1 MAKALI
7 IVDMQND
14 FIHGAL
20 GSKEAVAIV
29 DNVKERAE
37 KLIEEG
43 YTAFFTRDTHDEDY
57 METFEGKH
65 LPVKHCIDNSDG
77 WQIIPEL
84 RNIAGFYLR
93 KYTFGYQAWDKM
105 FNMVF
110 RNDEV
115 EEIELM
121 GVCTDICVV
130 SNALVLRMLYPNTE
144 ITVHA
149 NCCAGVTPEKHKS
162 ALEVMKS
169 CQINVVEGE

>member
-1 MAKALI
+1 
-7 IVDMQND
+7 
-14 FIHGAL
+14 
-20 GSKEAVAIV
+20 
-29 DNVKERAE
+29 
-37 KLIEEG
+37 
-43 YTAFFTRDTHDEDY
+43 
-57 METFEGKH
+57 METFEGKY

-93 KYTFGYQAWDKM
+93 KYTFGYNAWDKM

-144 ITVHA
+144 ITVYA
-149 NCCAGVTPEKHKS
+149 NCCAGVTPEKHKA

>member
-1 MAKALI
+1 MAKALS

-14 FIHGAL
+14 FIRGAL

-29 DNVKERAE
+29 NNVKERAE
-37 KLIEEG
+37 KLVSEG
-43 YTAFFTRDTHDEDY
+43 YTAFFTRDTHDEHY
-57 METFEGKH
+57 METLEGKY

-84 RNIAGFYLR
+84 INISGFYLR
-93 KYTFGYQAWDKM
+93 KYTFGHNAWDKM
-105 FNMVF
+105 FNMIF
-110 RNDEV
+110 RNDKV

-149 NCCAGVTPEKHKS
+149 NCCAGVTPEKHKA

>member
-1 MAKALI
+1 MSKALI

-37 KLIEEG
+37 KLIAEG
-43 YTAFFTRDTHDEDY
+43 YTSFFTRDTHDEDY
-57 METFEGKH
+57 METFEGKY

-110 RNDEV
+110 RNDKV

-149 NCCAGVTPEKHKS
+149 NCCAENTE
-162 ALEVMKS
+162 
-169 CQINVVEGE
+169 

>member
-7 IVDMQND
+7 IVDMQTD
-14 FIHGAL
+14 FISGTL
-20 GSKEAVAIV
+20 GSKEASAIV
-29 DNVKERAE
+29 NNVKERAE
-37 KLIEEG
+37 KLVADG
-43 YTAFFTRDTHDEDY
+43 YTVFFTRDTHDEDY
-57 METFEGKH
+57 METLEGKY
-65 LPVKHCIDNSDG
+65 LPVTHCTENSEG

-84 RNIAGFYLR
+84 QEIPGLYIN
-93 KYTFGYQAWDKM
+93 KYTFGYNSWKGF
-105 FNMVF
+105 FNLAF
-110 RNDEV
+110 KGKEV

-130 SNALVLRMLYPNTE
+130 SNALILRMLYPNTE

-149 NCCAGVTPEKHKS
+149 NCCAGVTPAKHKA